1 MKKFLLC
8 LFSFLFI
15 GTALTGSSFLL
26 AGCDSSYSQEENGEH
41 SDNNESADNENGQ
54 VDDDEIEDNIPNEG
68 NDQSGTGENGNNGQE
83 DNNGNDDQNS
93 GQDNGGE
100 DSGDENQGSDE
111 EVGANSSNFNFT
123 IKTYIRTSSSG
134 GYTAGANSN
143 DEAGKYASFDF
154 TWLDNNGNAANLTPN
169 DHAYY
174 PANGLTIVQQG
185 GDKGTSFTYYAK
197 YMYYKWSALT
207 NYKRYGVIY
216 PHSFYSGN
224 VNIQYPSECE
234 PFGVS
239 TSTSNSRCR
248 NLNSNAQYIYG
259 SSNITSNESTA
270 KSSCSATLTGTYY
283 VYFRMKYSLNYYYW
297 SSPGTYYSSPNLS
310 VITYAGVGGTNIY
323 TTANNISGYQFIG
336 WSTTKN
342 GSVSYWASNSNK
354 LVDADVSRNI
364 NLYAI
369 YAPLVKVYSYF
380 TTDYSNFEGSS
391 STGGTFSVDYT
402 NRYGNLASI
411 TDRSV
416 FSDYVY
422 PFNNITV
429 KASAKTGYVFSG
441 WYSSIPTAS
450 NSPTNTGKVYSF
462 APNNVNYYALFVHT
476 KPVKVINCYTTDYNT
491 ISSGGTGGSIK
502 VAYYNSSNDSTSTVI
517 SIASGTIL
525 SVYDLDVT
533 LSATAASG
541 YQFVGWYSAT
551 PSTSNEAT
559 NRLSTST
566 SYSFTASARSSIYGL
581 FAKTYTLTI
590 KYASGNYTHS
600 TTITATNSTIG
611 LSQTISSGNTCTLTT
626 YCRPNSQTI
635 TIARV
640 NGSYTYYMGN
650 GSATTSSA
658 TNSFTYSW
666 STTADA
672 TINVYVRERYTITYN
687 GNGNTGGTVPSAVY
701 KAHGTNITLASNS
714 LTKTGYTANGW
725 NPNASGTGTHYDN
738 GASYSGNGNVT
749 LYAQWTANTYVVN
762 FDTANEITY
771 PYGKNQSSTQGTY
784 TTKVENNVL
793 IYEYKVTT
801 AASNGPHAG
810 GPALTVGQQY
820 KWSID
825 VKCSRAITIK
835 SMGQEMGGVK
845 SNVVVTTSWQTIT
858 HTFTATANANNYHA
872 FIFYSTGNWK
882 VGDVFSYKNLSVQK
896 VSGMKADNAI
906 GNLTVTYDGTYASLP
921 TPTRAG
927 YTFAGWYLDS
937 GLTKPVT
944 TSTKVTTASNHTLY
958 SKWTQKQFL
967 VDINVLNPSGE
978 QDYVSGTFDVYYSYT
993 GVTHNDLTDQFT
1005 PSTVVYGGTIV
1016 ISDIKPANGYAV
1028 ESVYLSTSSGKG
1040 TLTSSSGKYTFT
1052 ANADGEH
1059 QVNWYNVINIKMKYA
1074 TYTMTYNANGG
1085 SVKNYN
1091 YAARIANV
1099 SGNYGGVTLN
1109 YNATTQIATLNGTM
1123 TESSEITRYY
1133 ASNFVAGTYTI
1144 GYEVVGGSM
1153 SRTDGCFVFEF
1164 LNSSG
1169 SALSTRTYYNYWDD
1183 TSTFSATLTLSAS
1196 MAKET
1201 QQFAVWLYRTN
1212 NGGYQFNDLQ
1222 IKVWCYL
1229 ETPAVTT
1236 QKVTYTKA
1244 TVIPYA
1250 VKDGFRFIGWNTK
1263 SDGTGVLVGP
1273 GNVATL
1279 TANTTLYAIYEAR
1292 NPAYYDE
1299 EGDYWYVEMGMF
1311 PQTLVKDTTTINA
1324 LNKASN
1330 NSKTYSIAGQTLVT
1344 RSYNNDEYCLYNNN
1358 WYKVEPVRWR
1368 LQGTYT
1374 SGQGFENTN
1383 VTAVLAEIVYASAW
1397 ADVEL
1402 GIGEGYSN
1410 SLIDDITFYED
1421 SLLHEWSS
1429 GVTDFIDVTNK
1440 KVEQFTEKGVQEVNY
1455 THEPDFFAS
1464 SIEEI
1469 ELVCGKNA
1477 NMEMSDLVKAITNNS
1492 IKYWTRNLGST
1503 LNTAKTMTTLGM
1515 VSQDAMQ
1522 NVLGVQYTIN
1532 ITEFGCINS

>member
-154 TWLDNNGNAANLTPN
+154 TWLDNNGNAANLIPN

-216 PHSFYSGN
+216 PHSFYNGN

-248 NLNSNAQYIYG
+248 NLNSSAQYIYG

-283 VYFRMKYSLNYYYW
+283 VYFRMKYSISYYYW
-297 SSPGTYYSSPNLS
+297 SSPGTYYSSSNATQ
-310 VITYAGVGGTNIY
+310 IMYAGVKPTLRY
-323 TTANNISGYQFIG
+323 SANTISGYTFLG
-336 WSTTKN
+336 WSQTP
-342 GSVSYWASNSNK
+342 NSGTPEDSALDDTFANANK
-354 LVDADVSRNI
+354 
-364 NLYAI
+364 NLYAV
-369 YAPLVKVYSYF
+369 YAPIINLWAYYTS
-380 TTDYSNFEGSS
+380 DYSTFTFG
-391 STGGTFSVDYT
+391 STGGTVGISYTDTNGDHVDLS
-402 NRYGNLASI
+402 NLYDDLDVAVKLNEMVAIEAAS
-411 TDRSV
+411 
-416 FSDYVY
+416 
-422 PFNNITV
+422 
-429 KASAKTGYVFSG
+429 KSG
-441 WYSSIPTAS
+441 
-450 NSPTNTGKVYSF
+450 YSF
-462 APNNVNYYALFVHT
+462 AGWYNIVPTSSSSIIENSRIHSFKATTSANYNWYALFVRIQSIT
-476 KPVKVINCYTTDYNT
+476 INNRYTTNYDT
-491 ISSGGTGGSIK
+491 ISSGGTGGSLK
-502 VAYYNSSNDSTSTVI
+502 ATYYNSSNAFKSSTITSSSGSI
-517 SIASGTIL
+517 S
-525 SVYDLDVT
+525 SVYSKTVT
-533 LSATAASG
+533 LTATASSG

-559 NRLSTST
+559 NRLSTSA
-566 SYSFTASARSSIYGL
+566 SYSYSASSYSSIYGL

-687 GNGNTGGTVPSAVY
+687 GNGNTGGVVPGVTY
-701 KAHGTNITLASNS
+701 KAHGLNATLASNS

-725 NPNASGTGTHYDN
+725 NTNSSGTGTHYDN

-762 FDTANEITY
+762 FDTANEILY

-793 IYEYKVTT
+793 IYEYKVT
-801 AASNGPHAG
+801 SVGINGPHASG
-810 GPALTVGQQY
+810 VDLTIGQQY

-825 VKCSRAITIK
+825 VKCSRAITIR
-835 SMGQEMGGVK
+835 SMGHEMGGVK
-845 SNVVVTTSWQTIT
+845 SNVAVTTSWQTIT
-858 HTFTATANANNYHA
+858 YTFTATENANGYHA
-872 FIFYSTGNWK
+872 FIFYNNNNTWQ
-882 VGDVFSYKNLSVQK
+882 VGDVFSYKNLSIQK

-1244 TVIPYA
+1244 TVMPYA

-1299 EGDYWYVEMGMF
+1299 EGGYWYVEMGMF

-1330 NSKTYSIAGQTLVT
+1330 NSKTYTIAGQTLVT